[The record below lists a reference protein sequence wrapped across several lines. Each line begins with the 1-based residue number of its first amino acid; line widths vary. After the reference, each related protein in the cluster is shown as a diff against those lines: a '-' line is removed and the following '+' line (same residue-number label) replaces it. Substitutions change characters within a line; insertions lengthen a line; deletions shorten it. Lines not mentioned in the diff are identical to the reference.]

1 MSDSECGMISL
12 RHALMLEGEGVVSL
26 VGAGGKTS
34 LMFKLAHE
42 ICEAGESVMTTTTTK
57 IYEPTRDQSSFL
69 IVSDSVETI
78 VNKAKDLLK
87 NKKLHVT
94 AAASH
99 VHHENKLTGLQPES
113 IDLLAKTNL
122 FRWIL
127 VEADGAAG
135 RPLKMPAGYE
145 PVIPESTKWV
155 IGMVGLNS
163 VGKPLTDEW
172 VHRPEL
178 FSAITGLA
186 VKEKVT
192 EAAIGDVLIH
202 DKGIFKDASA
212 NALRLVFLNQADVPG
227 GLAAGRAIT
236 HLLAKKK
243 KTKLKR
249 IIIGQM
255 MTESPVLEYSDLNH

>member
-1 MSDSECGMISL
+1 MISL
-12 RHALMLEGEGVVSL
+12 RHALMLEGQGVVSL

-34 LMFKLAHE
+34 LMFRLAHE
-42 ICEAGESVMTTTTTK
+42 ISETGDPVLTTTTTK
-57 IYEPTRDQSSFL
+57 IFIPEPVQSSCL

-87 NKKLHVT
+87 NNILHIT
-94 AAASH
+94 AAAGH
-99 VHHENKLTGLQPES
+99 LENENKLIGLQPKA
-113 IDLLAKTNL
+113 IDALSKANL
-122 FRWIL
+122 FRWII

-135 RPLKMPAGYE
+135 KPLKAPANYE
-145 PVIPESTKWV
+145 PVLPESTKWV
-155 IGMVGLNS
+155 IGIVGLNGI
-163 VGKPLTDEW
+163 GKPMTGEW

-186 VKEKVT
+186 VKKEVT
-192 EAAIGDVLIH
+192 EVAVGDVLIH

-212 NALRLVFLNQADVPG
+212 NALRVVFLNQADVPG

-236 HLLAKKK
+236 NLLAKKK

-249 IIIGQM
+249 IIIGQIM
-255 MTESPVLEYSDLNH
+255 KESPVLEYSDLNH